1 VHRPLWRAA
10 AYRGG
15 EVVLFLAYLYTAI
28 RCVVLLALVYAAI
41 VALTHWAVRNR
52 RIQPFSGWA
61 RFVRRISD
69 PLITPLERRVIRAGG
84 SPQNAPFWLL
94 GLVIAGGL
102 VLMSLTAWLIGAVV
116 RFQSMAE
123 SGPRIWLQSLVSL
136 LFTLLMTAI
145 LIRVIGSWFGIGP
158 YRKWMRPF
166 YLLTDW
172 LIDPIRRILPPFG
185 MIDFSP
191 MVAWLVLYVVRG
203 FVLGLL

>member
-1 VHRPLWRAA
+1 VHGALWRAA
-10 AYRGG
+10 ANRGG
-15 EVVLFLAYLYTAI
+15 EVGLFLAYLYTAV
-28 RCVVLLALVYAAI
+28 RCVVLLALVYAAV

-52 RIQPFSGWA
+52 RIQPFSGWG
-61 RFVRRISD
+61 RLVRRISD
-69 PLITPLERRVIRAGG
+69 PLITPLERRIIRAGG
-84 SPQNAPFWLL
+84 SPQNAPYWLL

-102 VLMSLTAWLIGAVV
+102 VLMSLTAWLIDAVV
-116 RFQSMAE
+116 RFQSVAE
-123 SGPRIWLQSLVSL
+123 SGPRIWVQSLVSL
-136 LFTLLMTAI
+136 LFTVLMTAI

-166 YLLTDW
+166 YLITDW